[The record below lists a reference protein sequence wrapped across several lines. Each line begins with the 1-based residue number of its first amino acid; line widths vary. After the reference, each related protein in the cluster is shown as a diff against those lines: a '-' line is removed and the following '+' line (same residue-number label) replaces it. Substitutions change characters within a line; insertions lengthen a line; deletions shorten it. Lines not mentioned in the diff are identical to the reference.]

1 MGNMILAASSTK
13 SGGSSAYL
21 LIGLVVLF
29 GLLYFVMI
37 RPQRRRQQQA
47 MQTQRT
53 IEPGARVRTTAGMY
67 ATVVAVEDQDVILEV
82 APGVEARFMRRAL
95 MDVVPDGTET
105 EYSEAPEDVVD
116 DEPEDVADDEPEDYA
131 DDEPEDVSDDEP
143 EHSED
148 APEHTYNTHKEAEDD
163 AATG

>member
-1 MGNMILAASSTK
+1 MGNAILAASTK
-13 SGGSSAYL
+13 SSGSSAYL

-47 MQTQRT
+47 QQTQRNV
-53 IEPGARVRTTAGMY
+53 EPGTRVRTTAGMY
-67 ATVVAVEDQDVILEV
+67 ATVVAVEGQDVILEV
-82 APGVEARFMRRAL
+82 APGVEARFMRRAI

-105 EYSEAPEDVVD
+105 EYSEEPEDAVD
-116 DEPEDVADDEPEDYA
+116 DEPEYVADDEPQD
-131 DDEPEDVSDDEP
+131 S
-143 EHSED
+143 SED
-148 APEHTYNTHKEAEDD
+148 APEHTLKTRSEAEDD

>member
-1 MGNMILAASSTK
+1 MGNEILAASSK

-29 GLLYFVMI
+29 GVLYFVMI

-47 MQTQRT
+47 QQTQRNV
-53 IEPGARVRTTAGMY
+53 EPGARVRTTAGMY
-67 ATVVAVEDQDVILEV
+67 ATVVAVEGQDVILEV
-82 APGVEARFMRRAL
+82 APGVEARFMRRAI

-105 EYSEAPEDVVD
+105 EYS
-116 DEPEDVADDEPEDYA
+116 DEPEDVADDEPQD
-131 DDEPEDVSDDEP
+131 S
-143 EHSED
+143 SED
-148 APEHTYNTHKEAEDD
+148 APEHTRKTRSEAEDD

>member
-29 GLLYFVMI
+29 GLLYFVTI

-47 MQTQRT
+47 QQTQRNV
-53 IEPGARVRTTAGMY
+53 EPGARVRTTAGMY

-82 APGVEARFMRRAL
+82 APGVEARFMRRAI
-95 MDVVPDGTET
+95 MDVVPDET
-105 EYSEAPEDVVD
+105 GHEYSEA
-116 DEPEDVADDEPEDYA
+116 PEDVADDEPEDYA
-131 DDEPEDVSDDEP
+131 DDEPEDSSEDAP

-148 APEHTYNTHKEAEDD
+148 APEHAPKTRSEAEDD

>member
-1 MGNMILAASSTK
+1 MGNEILAASGK

-29 GLLYFVMI
+29 GLLYFVTI
-37 RPQRRRQQQA
+37 RPQRRRQQAAQ
-47 MQTQRT
+47 QTQRNV
-53 IEPGARVRTTAGMY
+53 EPGARVRTTAGLY
-67 ATVVAVEDQDVILEV
+67 GTVVAVEDQDVILEV
-82 APGVEARFMRRAL
+82 APGVEARFMRRAI

-105 EYSEAPEDVVD
+105 EYSEMPEDPEDVVD
-116 DEPEDVADDEPEDYA
+116 DEPEDMA
-131 DDEPEDVSDDEP
+131 DDEP

-148 APEHTYNTHKEAEDD
+148 APEHTPKTRSEAEDD